1 MEYFQLDPCKCS
13 QQSVCVTMM
22 IGTKIHPF
30 VGLVHVIFWWLSMF
44 KDFIQFLFLVI
55 VSRSFIF
62 LICHIPFK
70 WLEGRLNIREL

>member
-30 VGLVHVIFWWLSMF
+30 VGLVHVIF
-44 KDFIQFLFLVI
+44 LVVI
-55 VSRSFIF
+55 NV
-62 LICHIPFK
+62 
-70 WLEGRLNIREL
+70 